1 MIFKWLQELEFQQ
14 RLGLERDNVK
24 ERNINLLKTTLGDAI
39 QTARVLLKSQSESIR
54 LTACRILLEYGFRA
68 IELSE
73 IADRIQKLEHILGE
87 DYKSL

>member
-1 MIFKWLQELEFQQ
+1 
-14 RLGLERDNVK
+14 LERDNIK
-24 ERNINLLKTTLGDAI
+24 ERNINLLKAALGDAVR
-39 QTARVLLKSQSESIR
+39 TARMLLKSQSEGIR